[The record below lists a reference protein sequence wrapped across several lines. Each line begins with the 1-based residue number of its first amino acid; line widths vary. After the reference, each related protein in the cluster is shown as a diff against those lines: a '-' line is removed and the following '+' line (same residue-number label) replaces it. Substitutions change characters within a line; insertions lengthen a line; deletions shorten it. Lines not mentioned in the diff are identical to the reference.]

1 MEELLMSE
9 LIGSTAFHP
18 ITVPT
23 GAATINKIERSV
35 LTHELTDD
43 TRETVQTLF
52 RQLTHALTVLSS
64 AAELTKEQTTSIPT
78 QHIRIWLQP
87 SARRAE
93 DVLRRLRNLNLPASL
108 LVTDLTQ
115 SLTVLVLAAD
125 MITQGHLS
133 GTVMPELY
141 SLMRRNAERAMSCM
155 VELRSAIGE

>member
-1 MEELLMSE
+1 MSE
-9 LIGSTAFHP
+9 LIGTTSFHQASVSP
-18 ITVPT
+18 
-23 GAATINKIERSV
+23 GAGAVNRFERNV
-35 LTHELTDD
+35 LTHELTAE
-43 TRETVQTLF
+43 TLETVQTLF

-64 AAELTKEQTTSIPT
+64 AAELTIEPTSLMPA

-93 DVLRRLRNLNLPASL
+93 DILRRLRNLNLPASL

-141 SLMRRNAERAMSCM
+141 ALMRRNAERSMGCL
-155 VELRSAIGE
+155 VELRAIVGD

>member
-1 MEELLMSE
+1 MSE
-9 LIGSTAFHP
+9 MIATTSLHYAPGSTGAISINRSERQAFTYGLSNDH
-18 ITVPT
+18 
-23 GAATINKIERSV
+23 IE
-35 LTHELTDD
+35 L
-43 TRETVQTLF
+43 VQTLF

-64 AAELTKEQTTSIPT
+64 AAELTIEHTGDAPT

-93 DVLRRLRNLNLPASL
+93 DALRRLRNLNLPHSA

-125 MITQGHLS
+125 MIAQGQLS

-141 SLMRRNAERAMSCM
+141 ALMRRNAERGMICLT
-155 VELRSAIGE
+155 ELRSIFGE